1 MQHLKAIKNGVLVL
15 QKTANSIFHRNG
27 LKAPE
32 IEKRLLTEGMGDSRQ
47 GIDQFVKRYVLT
59 NSIGR
64 KEGSGRTSILTE
76 TIKLLVEIGLTL
88 LQGILNRR
96 SQPP

>member
-1 MQHLKAIKNGVLVL
+1 MYSSYKKLWILF
-15 QKTANSIFHRNG
+15 FHCKG

-32 IEKRLLTEGMGDSRQ
+32 IEKRLLTEGMVDSRQ
-47 GIDQFVKRYVLT
+47 GIDQFVKRYDLT

-64 KEGSGRTSILTE
+64 KEGSGQTSIVTE
-76 TIKLLVEIGLTL
+76 AIKLLVEIGLTL
-88 LQGILNRR
+88 LGILNRR